1 MMSDRAEILD
11 TIVPI
16 IRKYLPERLQGT
28 AITETTQ
35 LSRDLGINSA
45 LVVELVLT
53 LEDVMTLQ
61 PGDSYAFET
70 VSDLIEYVI
79 AQR

>member
-11 TIVPI
+11 TIVPV

-28 AITETTQ
+28 AITEKTQ

-79 AQR
+79 AHR

>member
-28 AITETTQ
+28 AITEKTQ

-79 AQR
+79 AHR

>member
-1 MMSDRAEILD
+1 MMSDRVEILD
-11 TIVPI
+11 TIVPV

-28 AITETTQ
+28 SITEKTQ

-53 LEDVMTLQ
+53 LEDAMTLQ

-70 VSDLIEYVI
+70 ISDLIEYVI
-79 AQR
+79 AHR

>member
-53 LEDVMTLQ
+53 LEDVMALQ

-79 AQR
+79 AHR